1 MRFYTLL
8 IKANF
13 CNNIR
18 NSFDIFLRFSK
29 MVWGNNNNSIKRSKF
44 FLQIFVI
51 IINIFSS
58 QSMMRQN
65 YNFKNLTFI
74 RFLSYATSKHTSNE
88 KREKKFFHILAN
100 IKSSSFIIL
109 HHTTPFKNIKLT

>member
-74 RFLSYATSKHTSNE
+74 RFLSYTTSKHTSNE
-88 KREKKFFHILAN
+88 KGEKKFFHILAN
-100 IKSSSFIIL
+100 IKSSSLIIL

>member
-74 RFLSYATSKHTSNE
+74 RFLSYATAKHTSNE

-100 IKSSSFIIL
+100 IKSSSLIIL